1 MSEIAAGLARAAHLL
16 LTGEGHVWEIVGR
29 SLLVSGVSA
38 VLACAIGIPLGA
50 LVALRVFP
58 GRRLVI
64 IILNAGMA
72 LPPVVVGLFVYLLLS
87 HSGPLGFLRL
97 LYTSSAMIV
106 AQTVLATPLC
116 AALTVSALVSLDP
129 AVRKTAESLG
139 AAGAQVTLLL
149 LHESRFALGAA
160 VIASFGAVLS
170 EVGAVMMVGG
180 NIAGSTRVMTT
191 AIMLETSKGDFDVAI
206 ALSIILLLLAF
217 AVNLGLGY
225 LQHGWA
231 DR

>member
-1 MSEIAAGLARAAHLL
+1 MSEVAAGLARAAHLL
-16 LTGEGHVWEIVGR
+16 ITGEGQVWEIVGR
-29 SLLVSGVSA
+29 SLFVSGISTL
-38 VLACAIGIPLGA
+38 LACMIGIALGA
-50 LVALRVFP
+50 LVGLRTFP
-58 GRRLVI
+58 GRRLAI
-64 IILNAGMA
+64 TILNAGMA

-97 LYTSSAMIV
+97 LYTPTAMVI
-106 AQTVLATPLC
+106 AQTALATPLC

-129 AVRKTAESLG
+129 TVGRTAASLG
-139 AAGAQVTLLL
+139 AAGTQMTLLL

-191 AIMLETSKGDFDVAI
+191 AIMLETSKGDFDIAI
-206 ALSIILLLLAF
+206 ALSFILLALAF
-217 AVNLGLGY
+217 AVNLGLSY
-225 LQHGWA
+225 LQHGRA
-231 DR
+231 ER